1 MIQRWCSEGKFSDGD
16 LVREKKLLLFLQE
29 VVIPMRT
36 VPRTKKSMSQKLD
49 SKRKRNA
56 ASKRRKRAKMAQ
68 ENGKSVVG
76 SMPDSSCP
84 TEDGNLA
91 ASGEEDSDEEISSEV
106 GCLNLF
112 IVCYLSFY
120 RLSHWPPTRSN
131 QATFQPSY
139 PYGKIKWLKR
149 KTNTPILGVL

>member
-1 MIQRWCSEGKFSDGD
+1 MIQRWCSESKFSDGD

-56 ASKRRKRAKMAQ
+56 ASKRRKRAKIAQ
-68 ENGKSVVG
+68 ENGKNIVE
-76 SMPDSSCP
+76 SMPDTRYP
-84 TEDGNLA
+84 AEDDNLA
-91 ASGEEDSDEEISSEV
+91 AYSEEDLEEISPEV

-112 IVCYLSFY
+112 IVCYLLSFY
-120 RLSHWPPTRSN
+120 RVSHWPPTRLN
-131 QATFQPSY
+131 QAIFQLLY
-139 PYGKIKWLKR
+139 LYGKIKWLKSEI
-149 KTNTPILGVL
+149 NTPILGVL